1 METVYN
7 WVMSLTADDYF
18 RLKVIGM
25 IAGVLLMPVAAVVG
39 TVIAF
44 RDYKVKRERREK
56 LLSRLRR

>member
-7 WVMSLTADDYF
+7 WVMNMSADDYF
-18 RLKVIGM
+18 RLKVMGM

-39 TVIAF
+39 TVIGF

>member
-25 IAGVLLMPVAAVVG
+25 IAGGLLLPVVMVVS
-39 TVIAF
+39 VVVAYL
-44 RDYKVKRERREK
+44 DAKVKRERREK

>member
-1 METVYN
+1 MDTIFN
-7 WVMSLTADDYF
+7 WVMNMSADDYF